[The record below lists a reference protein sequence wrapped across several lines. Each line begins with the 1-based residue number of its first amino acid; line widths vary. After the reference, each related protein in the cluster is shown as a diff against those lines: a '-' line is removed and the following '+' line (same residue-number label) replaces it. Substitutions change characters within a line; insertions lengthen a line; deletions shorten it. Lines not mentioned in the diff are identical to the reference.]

1 MVHHVRGEKVVFGK
15 GDFRHLDAMPSCDH
29 EEAIVLAP
37 ARRRSWT
44 MRLVKLF
51 FLLFFLAVMSI
62 GGLWVALEN
71 GSLDRTLTAQAESA
85 MARSL
90 GSDFSPEVRAVRLR
104 FSSDWM
110 LALEAADVEITH
122 LPSRVKVLKTNSI
135 RAVLD
140 PFALAGGRSLPPHGH
155 RRLIWPLV

>member
-15 GDFRHLDAMPSCDH
+15 GDFHHLDAMPSCDH
-29 EEAIVLAP
+29 DEAIVLAP
-37 ARRRSWT
+37 TRKKSWT
-44 MRLVKLF
+44 LRLVKLF
-51 FLLFFLAVMSI
+51 FLLFFLAVLSV

-71 GSLDRTLTAQAESA
+71 GSLDETLTAQAEAA

-90 GSDFSPEVRAVRLR
+90 GGDFSPEVKAVRLR

-122 LPSRVKVLKTNSI
+122 VPTGVKALKTNSI
-135 RAVLD
+135 KAVL
-140 PFALAGGRSLPPHGH
+140 
-155 RRLIWPLV
+155 